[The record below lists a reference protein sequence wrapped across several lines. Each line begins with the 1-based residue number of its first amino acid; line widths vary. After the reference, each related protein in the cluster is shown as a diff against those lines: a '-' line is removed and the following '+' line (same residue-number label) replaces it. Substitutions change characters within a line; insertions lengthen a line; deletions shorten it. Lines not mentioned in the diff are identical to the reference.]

1 MDGIDLVGRRTL
13 LRKYRLECFYK
24 LVVVMYVSKVT
35 LKFAHESS
43 CYRSQFLVRPQ
54 CLLAVLRVVA
64 ETLIAE
70 GCDVLFAAAGQSGNG
85 VLTAVKEANGIWF
98 IGCDVDQ

>member
-13 LRKYRLECFYK
+13 LREYRLECFYK
-24 LVVVMYVSKVT
+24 FVVVMYVSKVT

-64 ETLIAE
+64 ETLVTIDFLENESIA
-70 GCDVLFAAAGQSGNG
+70 
-85 VLTAVKEANGIWF
+85 LTQWQIVIMYDF
-98 IGCDVDQ
+98 